1 MFFMFVLSMKNMFRL
16 LPVICLFST
25 LQIVAQQNWCNSISN
40 IEKRMLNDAALA
52 QRFDAYKADMQR
64 IAGEDNNGRALTDI
78 IYVPVVFHVIHN
90 GDAVGVDE
98 NIPDSKILAQIDA
111 MNAQFNM
118 LDPDTASVPS
128 VFKPLI
134 AKTYIKFC
142 LAKFDE
148 NGQPTTG
155 IIRHQYAAVSW
166 NEDNDID
173 NTIKPA
179 TIWDHNK
186 YLNIW
191 TVNMGG
197 TLQADGVLAYAT
209 LPFSAT
215 ADDDGIVSRHTAIG
229 ASSKTIVHEA
239 GHWLG
244 LLHVW
249 GFNDNCNDV
258 GDFIS
263 DTPDQ
268 ADLNF
273 GCPTFPSVSCNNGPN
288 GDMFMN
294 YMDYTND
301 NCRSMFTIGQN
312 NAMRNT
318 LDNTRASI
326 KNAATQCFYS
336 LDAAVIDLIFP
347 ADTVCNLSFNPLVT
361 LKNEGVVTLTSGK
374 FYVQIDGGSTQIID
388 WQGSLLT
395 LAQTQVSLS
404 LQTVTPGAHSITV
417 TFGNANNSTDNF
429 SANDSKTKAFYAYDG
444 GTAVNV
450 PFSEG
455 FEGTFPATNWQVLN
469 PDNDATWAQSSNGG
483 GYGLTARA
491 AAMNNLNFGTNPGK
505 RKDALVTDLY
515 DFSSVQYPELRFDVA
530 YAPYS
535 AGRADSLNVY
545 YSLNCGS
552 SWTKLWSQKGTELTT
567 VSGFRTT
574 TFIPSFNEW
583 KTVNVPVVYL
593 SGQQKVMFKFENVC
607 GWGNVMYLDNIN
619 LRNNQALGMEEI
631 KRVDVKIFPNP
642 ASAMVGVRL
651 PAAHGFNQVVLLNN
665 LGQEVYQQNL
675 LDNSII
681 FSTAHL
687 SAGVY
692 YLQLKGKGTIQ
703 SEKLI
708 IAR

>member
-1 MFFMFVLSMKNMFRL
+1 
-16 LPVICLFST
+16 
-25 LQIVAQQNWCNSISN
+25 
-40 IEKRMLNDAALA
+40 MLNDASLA
-52 QRFDAYKADMQR
+52 QRFDVYKAEMQYL
-64 IAGEDNNGRALTDI
+64 AGEGNNSRALTDI
-78 IYVPVVFHVIHN
+78 IYVPVVFHVVHN
-90 GDAVGVDE
+90 GDAVGQDE
-98 NIPDSKILAQIDA
+98 NISEAKILAQIDA

-118 LDPDTASVPS
+118 LDPDTATVPS

-142 LAKFDE
+142 LAKFTPS
-148 NGQPTTG
+148 GQPTSG
-155 IIRHQYAAVSW
+155 IVRHQYAAASW
-166 NEDNDID
+166 DDENTID

-179 TIWDHNK
+179 TIWDRNK

-197 TLQADGVLAYAT
+197 SLFADGVLAYAT

-215 ADDDGIVSRHTAIG
+215 NDDDGIVSRHTAVG
-229 ASSKTIVHEA
+229 ANSKTIVHEA

-244 LLHVW
+244 LLHIW
-249 GFNDNCNDV
+249 GFNGNCNDV

-318 LDNTRASI
+318 LDNSRASI

-336 LDAAVIDLIFP
+336 LDAAVVDLIFP

-361 LKNEGVVTLTSGK
+361 LKNEGVVTLVSGK

-388 WQGSLLT
+388 WQGSLQT
-395 LAQTQVSLS
+395 LAQTQVSLN
-404 LQTVTPGAHSITV
+404 LQTVTAGSHTITV
-417 TFGNANNSTDNF
+417 TFGNANNNTDNF
-429 SANDSKTKAFYAYDG
+429 SANDSKAKTFYAYDG
-444 GTAVNV
+444 GTAGTL
-450 PFSEG
+450 PITEG
-455 FEGTFPATNWQVLN
+455 FEGTFPASNWQVLN

-483 GYGLTARA
+483 GYGLSARA
-491 AAMNNLNFGTNPGK
+491 AAINNLNFGTNPGK
-505 RKDALVTDLY
+505 RKDAIVSDIY

-552 SWTKLWSQKGTELTT
+552 SWTKLWNQKGTELTT
-567 VSGFRTT
+567 VSGFKTT
-574 TFIPSFNEW
+574 TFIPAFNEW

-619 LRNNQALGMEEI
+619 LSNNQQLTVDEI
-631 KRVDVKIFPNP
+631 KRVEVKIFPNP
-642 ASAMVGVRL
+642 ASDMVAVRL
-651 PAAHGFNQVVLLNN
+651 SDLHRFNQIAVLNY
-665 LGQEVYQQNL
+665 LGQEVYQQPL
-675 LDNSII
+675 TDNSVI
-681 FSTAHL
+681 FSTANL

-692 YLQLKGKGTIQ
+692 FLQLKGNISMQ
-703 SEKLI
+703 SEKLV